1 MNDALIKQWRELA
14 AQARQW
20 QAGGDPAPVL
30 EALALSVA
38 LELTGD
44 LARVPP
50 GERDALRK
58 TGQRA
63 LLFVGAPVLAD
74 AGAALDEDDLEAL
87 RLSAAIARDGLHAL
101 SSRAASAE
109 RRRFSER
116 HVSSERDISSERE
129 RSRRATE
136 PEDRVESPSAV
147 RGTIPPGDLVR
158 LLRGQLDGLAAGSL
172 AMRIRRSDAALGELE
187 ALARLSRPEERPLAL
202 AAADPAAVLDPA
214 GGRVIGTLQG
224 LGAEA
229 VLFEGAPRR
238 LAVYSEDPYPL
249 RLIAPELT
257 TEDVREGYWIG
268 RVEEGAT
275 RVEAALHVG
284 SRGEGDRGEGDRVER
299 WVLDLS

>member
-44 LARVPP
+44 LAAVPP

-58 TGQRA
+58 IGQRA

-74 AGAALDEDDLEAL
+74 PGTGAGLDEDDLEAL

-101 SSRAASAE
+101 SSRPPPVAE
-109 RRRFSER
+109 RRAAP
-116 HVSSERDISSERE
+116 RE
-129 RSRRATE
+129 EKA
-136 PEDRVESPSAV
+136 PGASAV
-147 RGTIPPGDLVR
+147 RWTIPPGDLVR
-158 LLRGQLDGLAAGSL
+158 LLGGQLDGLAAGSL
-172 AMRIRRSDAALGELE
+172 AMRIRRSDQALGELE

-214 GGRVIGTLQG
+214 TGRAIGTLPD

-238 LAVYSEDPYPL
+238 LAVYSEDPHPL
-249 RLIAPELT
+249 RLVAPELT

-275 RVEAALHVG
+275 RIEATLYVG
-284 SRGEGDRGEGDRVER
+284 DRGEGDRGEGDRGAR